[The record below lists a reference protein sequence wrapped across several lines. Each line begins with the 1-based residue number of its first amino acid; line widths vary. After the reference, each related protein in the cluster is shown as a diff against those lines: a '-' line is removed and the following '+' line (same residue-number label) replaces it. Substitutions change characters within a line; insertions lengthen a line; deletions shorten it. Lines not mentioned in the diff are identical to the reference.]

1 VSVLHLRPTWPII
14 RGPSLPR
21 ALPYLLTPRHFQ
33 RRKPLSNK
41 NRCQTM
47 LYLEALRRH
56 LPEGKF
62 PAGALT
68 NLTRF
73 IFYRST
79 GVYSFAVSNPIETVD
94 QVAWYLYDLHV
105 CAKRLDDGIER
116 DCLSRT
122 ALNIEWPFG
131 NAAHGQ
137 FDEGPVD
144 ADAEVE
150 DEDILAAGGT
160 AGVIPQSTVTLL
172 TGQSLKRHDNE
183 LLVAARRRLALYD
196 P

>member
-1 VSVLHLRPTWPII
+1 
-14 RGPSLPR
+14 
-21 ALPYLLTPRHFQ
+21 
-33 RRKPLSNK
+33 
-41 NRCQTM
+41 M